1 MGVGLAAVLLLT
13 AVLYTR
19 TDDWAALWQRPP
31 QETAVGDLS
40 TLDFRR
46 EVWLWG
52 VTAVGEFPLTGTGL
66 GTFRRVAPE
75 RYPIAVPDDFD
86 IAHAHNIFLQVAL
99 DTGLPGLAAYASLL
113 IITGLMGWRAA
124 ADKGD
129 YRPLVLGLLAAL
141 MALHVYGLGDA
152 LAPGSKPAVI
162 FWLILGLIVMVGQ
175 QPKNSVK

>member
-1 MGVGLAAVLLLT
+1 M
-13 AVLYTR
+13 
-19 TDDWAALWQRPP
+19 LWQRPP

-52 VTAVGEFPLTGTGL
+52 VTAVEEFPITGTGL

-75 RYPIAVPDDFD
+75 RYPMAVPDDFD

-99 DTGLPGLAAYASLL
+99 DTGLPGLVAYMSLL
-113 IITGLMGWRAA
+113 VITGLIGWRVAS
-124 ADKGD
+124 DKVE

-141 MALHVYGLGDA
+141 IALHVYGLGDA
-152 LAPGSKPAVI
+152 LAPGSKPAVV
-162 FWLILGLIVMVGQ
+162 FWLILGLIAGMDRRGGER
-175 QPKNSVK
+175 